1 MTRESSFRFR
11 SFPRTLKSLPFAAAL
26 AAGATL
32 TVPAAASEPFPAYI
46 AEKYDMPCVPACT
59 LCHLTNLG
67 GAANIKPDP
76 SFAYTLLTVDA
87 MNHMLEAGLP
97 ETMDWALAGMEA
109 MGSDTD
115 KDGSPDITELREGT
129 DPNGSATPLC
139 DVPKYGCGASVAN
152 TAPTRFGALALAAS
166 VMLVLGLRRRR

>member
-11 SFPRTLKSLPFAAAL
+11 SFPRTLKSLPVAAAL
-26 AAGATL
+26 AAGVTL
-32 TVPAAASEPFPAYI
+32 TVPATASEPFPAYI
-46 AEKYDMPCVPACT
+46 AAKYEMPCVPACT

-67 GAANIKPDP
+67 GATNIKSPG
-76 SFAYTLLTVDA
+76 FGLTLLTVDA
-87 MNHMLEAGLP
+87 MNHMLEAGVP
-97 ETMDWALAGMEA
+97 ETMDWALASMEA

-115 KDGSPDITELREGT
+115 MDGSPDITELRLGT
-129 DPNGSATPLC
+129 DPNGSSTPLC